1 MIGYAIGLL
10 IGLAIVAY
18 CDETQALIH
27 GPRSVV
33 TSANL
38 PLSRR
43 YAYFGL
49 FGIILAGVSFIG
61 LIPYLD
67 GLA

>member
-10 IGLAIVAY
+10 IGLAIVAFSH
-18 CDETQALIH
+18 ETQVLIY
-27 GPRSVV
+27 GPKSVV
-33 TSANL
+33 TSTNYR
-38 PLSRR
+38 LSRR
-43 YAYFGL
+43 YAYLGL
-49 FGIILAGVSFIG
+49 IGIIIAGVSFIG

>member
-1 MIGYAIGLL
+1 MIGYAIGLV

-18 CDETQALIH
+18 SHETQVLIQ

-33 TSANL
+33 TSANFR
-38 PLSRR
+38 LSRR
-43 YAYFGL
+43 YAYIGL
-49 FGIILAGVSFIG
+49 LGIIIAGVSFIG